1 MGSKIM
7 RRLPVAVPLFTVLF
21 FIVSLTGNVLIADPT
36 FSSLAFAQKGKDKKD
51 DNDEKN
57 ELKGNKRLREAVSEL
72 QTTTVD
78 LQDQINTIEL
88 LEGPKGDTGPAGPT
102 GATGPQGVVGATGP
116 QGVAGATGPQGATGS
131 AGADGTDGAT
141 GATGPQGPQGT
152 TGSAGADGADGATG
166 ATGPQG
172 PQGTTGSAGADGTD
186 GATGATGPQGP
197 QGTTGS
203 AGADGTDGATGAT
216 GPQGPQG
223 DTGPAGADGISAS
236 CSVADDGKGTAILT
250 CPDGTTASLVANW
263 DGFLDSILAS
273 EAEGDQINAW
283 LGTPDQGWLLCYRR
297 STDGTSTSTFHSQCD
312 NKGATVTIITLTNG
326 KKIGGYAASQWNH
339 TGYTGNSSNFL
350 FSLTNNFKHIPPGT
364 NTGPYYQYSHL
375 SFGPTFGGGHD
386 FYTNLGSSSSSTYCN
401 FGFTYQCRVGA
412 FGSTTC
418 RNDFCG
424 EYRPTLADV
433 EVFYK
438 GN

>member
-1 MGSKIM
+1 
-7 RRLPVAVPLFTVLF
+7 
-21 FIVSLTGNVLIADPT
+21 
-36 FSSLAFAQKGKDKKD
+36 
-51 DNDEKN
+51 
-57 ELKGNKRLREAVSEL
+57 
-72 QTTTVD
+72 
-78 LQDQINTIEL
+78 
-88 LEGPKGDTGPAGPT
+88 
-102 GATGPQGVVGATGP
+102 
-116 QGVAGATGPQGATGS
+116 
-131 AGADGTDGAT
+131 
-141 GATGPQGPQGT
+141 
-152 TGSAGADGADGATG
+152 GADGA
-166 ATGPQG
+166 
-172 PQGTTGSAGADGTD
+172 D

>member
-1 MGSKIM
+1 M

-152 TGSAGADGADGATG
+152 TGSTGADGA
-166 ATGPQG
+166 
-172 PQGTTGSAGADGTD
+172 D

>member
-152 TGSAGADGADGATG
+152 TGSAGADGA
-166 ATGPQG
+166 
-172 PQGTTGSAGADGTD
+172 D

>member
-1 MGSKIM
+1 M

-152 TGSAGADGADGATG
+152 TGSAGADGA
-166 ATGPQG
+166 
-172 PQGTTGSAGADGTD
+172 D

>member
-186 GATGATGPQGP
+186 G
-197 QGTTGS
+197 
-203 AGADGTDGATGAT
+203 
-216 GPQGPQG
+216 
-223 DTGPAGADGISAS
+223 
-236 CSVADDGKGTAILT
+236 
-250 CPDGTTASLVANW
+250 
-263 DGFLDSILAS
+263 
-273 EAEGDQINAW
+273 
-283 LGTPDQGWLLCYRR
+283 
-297 STDGTSTSTFHSQCD
+297 
-312 NKGATVTIITLTNG
+312 
-326 KKIGGYAASQWNH
+326 
-339 TGYTGNSSNFL
+339 
-350 FSLTNNFKHIPPGT
+350 
-364 NTGPYYQYSHL
+364 
-375 SFGPTFGGGHD
+375 
-386 FYTNLGSSSSSTYCN
+386 
-401 FGFTYQCRVGA
+401 
-412 FGSTTC
+412 
-418 RNDFCG
+418 
-424 EYRPTLADV
+424 
-433 EVFYK
+433 
-438 GN
+438 